1 MKHTKL
7 FLSLLTL
14 LTFNIG
20 NICSETYVLDF
31 TQKSA
36 SSASYTNSW
45 NWTTTDGK
53 YTLTN
58 AANNNGQWTY
68 VKFGG
73 KGGNNANASK
83 TSNSSIV
90 TPKFANAT
98 NKLVVTSNN
107 ATSNISNFTLK
118 TMVLTV
124 AKDDKFADV
133 IDEVST
139 TILSNTIEFSPNEN
153 KEWLANSYYRLTINW
168 TITGKSNVG
177 LQIEKLTF
185 TQETGTKKPTLYLIP
200 KFGKNKGL
208 E

>member
-1 MKHTKL
+1 MKPTKL

-45 NWTTTDGK
+45 TWTTTDGN

-58 AANNNGQWTY
+58 AANNGGKWEY

-73 KGGNNANASK
+73 KCGKKESSK
-83 TSNSSIV
+83 TSYSSIV
-90 TPKFANAT
+90 TPKFTNAT

-107 ATSNISNFTLK
+107 ATSSISNFTLN

-124 AKDDKFADV
+124 ATDDKVYQCD
-133 IDEVST
+133 
-139 TILSNTIEFSPNEN
+139 
-153 KEWLANSYYRLTINW
+153 
-168 TITGKSNVG
+168 
-177 LQIEKLTF
+177 
-185 TQETGTKKPTLYLIP
+185 
-200 KFGKNKGL
+200 
-208 E
+208 